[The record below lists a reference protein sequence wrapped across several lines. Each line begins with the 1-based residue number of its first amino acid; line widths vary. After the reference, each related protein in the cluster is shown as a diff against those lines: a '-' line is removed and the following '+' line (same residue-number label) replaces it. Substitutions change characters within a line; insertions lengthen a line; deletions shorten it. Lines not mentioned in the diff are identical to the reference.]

1 MYIYKM
7 KKIKRNQYGIIHL
20 LILVVVIAVAG
31 GWLWVRHHKTVT
43 VNSFDTC
50 AKSGRP
56 IQTSYPSV
64 CITKDGKRF
73 VQSITK

>member
-1 MYIYKM
+1 M
-7 KKIKRNQYGIIHL
+7 KKTHYNQYGIIHL
-20 LILVVVIAVAG
+20 LILIVIVVVVAG
-31 GWLWVRHHKTVT
+31 GWWWVKHHKAVT

-56 IQTSYPSV
+56 IQTSYPAV

-73 VQSITK
+73 VQSITHSNN